1 MNAPSA
7 VDPSTPTRPRK
18 PVARVA
24 LKILTALG
32 FLTLVV
38 LLAAGAIW
46 CYLHPPI
53 SHEKAVVY
61 GERNGR
67 PLVYD
72 VLTPRDGRNGRG
84 ILFLV
89 SGSWKSKPGSVRP
102 WLAAPFLREGFTVF
116 AVCHHS
122 QPDVSVME
130 IVTDINR
137 AVRHIRHGAA
147 ERGIDPHQLGVSG
160 GSSGGHLSLMLATQ
174 GQPGD
179 PGADDP
185 IDRESSEVQAAAVFF
200 PVTDLL
206 NLGDSTQNLH
216 DGGPP
221 KSYRKSFG
229 PNTDKPEVWQRV
241 GRSVSPI
248 YHIPPDLPPILIYH
262 GDADTLVPLDQS
274 TRFCEAAAAAGHEVE
289 LQIRE
294 GKSHGWLSM
303 ILDIRTF
310 ALWYEEKLR

>member
-1 MNAPSA
+1 MNASPSSEA
-7 VDPSTPTRPRK
+7 DRPPRPRK
-18 PVARVA
+18 LAARVA
-24 LKILTALG
+24 LEILAALG
-32 FLTLVV
+32 ILVLV
-38 LLAAGAIW
+38 ALLSAGAIW
-46 CYLHPPI
+46 WYLHPAI
-53 SHEKAVVY
+53 THEKAVVY

-72 VLTPRDGRNGRG
+72 VFTPREGGNGRG

-102 WLAAPFLREGFTVF
+102 WLAAPLLREGFTVF

-122 QPDVSVME
+122 QPEVSVME
-130 IVTDINR
+130 IVADIER
-137 AVRHIRHGAA
+137 AVRHIRHGAIS
-147 ERGIDPHQLGVSG
+147 RNLDPNRLGISG
-160 GSSGGHLSLMLATQ
+160 GSSGGHLSLMLATK
-174 GQPGD
+174 GRPGD
-179 PGADDP
+179 PAANDP

-229 PNTDKPEVWQRV
+229 PNTDQSEVWQRV

-248 YHIPPDLPPILIYH
+248 YHIPPDLPPILIHH

-274 TRFCEAAAAAGHEVE
+274 TRFREAAAAGGHEVE
-289 LQIRE
+289 LRIRE

-310 ALWYEEKLR
+310 AHWYEEKLR